1 MTNQSNF
8 NICPADDISAYIDGE
23 LNAAR
28 TVEMDM
34 HFAGC
39 ERCSIELNEQK
50 NFLRH
55 LDASLGREEEIEL
68 PANFTKRIVAN
79 AESTVSGVR
88 RPRELF
94 NATFICAG
102 LLLFVLFA
110 TGAEAGRLFQGLS
123 VIVEQTV
130 AVGSFFGHL
139 VYSVFLGFAIIIRA
153 VAGQF
158 RVDVAAILAVAMMFA
173 VFSLVISRKILRTRR
188 A

>member
-8 NICPADDISAYIDGE
+8 NLCPAEEISAYIDGE
-23 LNAAR
+23 LDAAR

-39 ERCSIELNEQK
+39 EACSHELNEQK
-50 NFLRH
+50 HFLRH
-55 LDASLGREEEIEL
+55 LDASLGCEREIEL

-88 RPRELF
+88 RPGELF

-110 TGAEAGRLFQGLS
+110 TGAETGRLLQGLS

-139 VYSVFLGFAIIIRA
+139 IYSVFLGFAIMIRA

-158 RVDVAAILAVAMMFA
+158 RVDVAAILAVALMFA
-173 VFSLVISRKILRTRR
+173 VFSLVISRKILRTGR